1 MNSNSDPT
9 SFLPLKPPTFH
20 ILLALADEERHGY
33 GIMQEIKRSTKGSV
47 KMGPGTL
54 YGTIKRRLA
63 DGLIIESEERV
74 SLAFDAERRRY
85 YRLTDLGRRVIVLD
99 AQRLADLVGIAEAK
113 QVLARTNLTAST
125 STGGSES

>member
-1 MNSNSDPT
+1 MNSNSEPT
-9 SFLPLKPPTFH
+9 SFLPLKPATFH

-54 YGTIKRRLA
+54 YGTIKRLLA
-63 DGLIIESEERV
+63 DGLIVESEER
-74 SLAFDAERRRY
+74 ADPAGDDERRRY
-85 YRLTDLGRRVIVLD
+85 YRLTDLGRRVIALD
-99 AQRLADLVGIAEAK
+99 AERLADLVGIAEAK
-113 QVLARTNLTAST
+113 QLLARTTFTTST